1 MSRIARK
8 RAYLSA
14 AFINDAKQ
22 PLMPG
27 GRGVPLQAGDV
38 VELGV
43 HPIQS
48 VTGQRTLRLVVE
60 AVGDADGA
68 AGGPPPS
75 YIAAALR
82 DHCAKDKVA
91 AADSVSEPSSTPSSP
106 SLKER
111 LSSGPEAAIFGLRSE
126 VVKDP
131 GNTGEE
137 GGGGQPAIEDEVVKD
152 PGNTGEEGRRG
163 RAACCWPLAPNCL
176 TAWVRIAVRTRKL
189 FVARAPPP
197 LPTDVLLLSMQVP
210 GWPGRRLPLARASFS
225 SRAPSSAPLLSLPR
239 PMYKPP

>member
-111 LSSGPEAAIFGLRSE
+111 LSSGPEAAIFGSRSE

-137 GGGGQPAIEDEVVKD
+137 GG
-152 PGNTGEEGRRG
+152 RG

-189 FVARAPPP
+189 FVACAPPP